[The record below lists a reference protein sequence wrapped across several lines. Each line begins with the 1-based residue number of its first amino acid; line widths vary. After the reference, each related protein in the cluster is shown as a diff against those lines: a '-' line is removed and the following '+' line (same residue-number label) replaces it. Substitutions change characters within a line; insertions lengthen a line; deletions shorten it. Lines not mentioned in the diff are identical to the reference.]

1 MSSKKTRKN
10 PPISPNLSNIASRC
24 GQGQLGTMRS
34 FRLRKSWG
42 QHISSPGNPG
52 ARRCFLH
59 ISGWGWIPVD
69 TKKKHYY
76 NRLQHFWG
84 GRISRDHI
92 SIYIYLSI
100 DLSTYLHLYLSI
112 YLFGCFQPGI
122 PWVPMA
128 PFSGRQAMRQRRHHR
143 QDGKIMAM

>member
-1 MSSKKTRKN
+1 MSSKKRQKP

-69 TKKKHYY
+69 TKRKHYY
-76 NRLQHFWG
+76 SIFWG
-84 GRISRDHI
+84 GRKSRDHI
-92 SIYIYLSI
+92 SIYIYI
-100 DLSTYLHLYLSI
+100 PITI
-112 YLFGCFQPGI
+112 YLYNYI
-122 PWVPMA
+122 YISIWVFSTRDSMGTLPA